1 MPRRNLALMTSAAA
15 LALGLALVLVGS
27 AFGAGPTAPTT
38 NPAHPASPPPAT
50 QPAHD
55 PPKTVAPAPH
65 TGHAVDDVLD
75 VLHQANPELEE
86 RIREAMKGNPDR
98 VKDLVRAAAGKLQPI
113 LDKKHS
119 DPPLYQLLVQE
130 YRCTTL
136 MEQQAAAARA
146 ATDPLQAQKARDQ
159 VRMLLHQR
167 FAVRQ
172 EMAELDI
179 KRQVAEL
186 EKALDARA
194 KDEDKLVDNEL
205 NRMLPPPPPPKP
217 APPK

>member
-1 MPRRNLALMTSAAA
+1 
-15 LALGLALVLVGS
+15 
-27 AFGAGPTAPTT
+27 
-38 NPAHPASPPPAT
+38 
-50 QPAHD
+50 
-55 PPKTVAPAPH
+55 
-65 TGHAVDDVLD
+65 VLD

-113 LDKKHS
+113 LEKKHS

-167 FAVRQ
+167 FAVHQ
-172 EMAELDI
+172 EMLELDI

-194 KDEDKLVDNEL
+194 KDEDKLVDDEL
-205 NRMLPPPPPPKP
+205 NRMLPPAPPPKP
-217 APPK
+217 APKPTPPK